1 MNLNLTPSARADLR
15 DIRAFIAE
23 ENDRTAD
30 NVISRLRA
38 SMETLRILP
47 AAGRPGR
54 IEGTREWSVPG
65 LPYFIVYTVEGAT
78 DLDIVSVVHER
89 RDYPFR

>member
-23 ENDRTAD
+23 ESDRTAD

-38 SMETLRILP
+38 SMETLRVLP
-47 AAGRPGR
+47 NAGRPGR
-54 IEGTREWSVPG
+54 IGGTREWSVPG
-65 LPYFIVYTVEGAT
+65 LPYFVVYTIQNAT
-78 DLDIVSVVHER
+78 DLDVVSVVHER
-89 RDYPFR
+89 RDDPFR